1 MKRRSPLA
9 LALAAWSATG
19 CQSSARPSAPPDSPP
34 ALVVLLVVDQL
45 SAELLA
51 RYADVF
57 DGGFRRILDEGLS
70 FSNATHDHAATVTA
84 VGHTTLATGVYPAR
98 HGIVG
103 NEWFERDGD
112 TWRNVYSMS
121 DPDAQIL
128 GYPGLEGMGPRNIER
143 DGLASWIL
151 ADDPGSRIV
160 SIGKKER
167 SAIGLVARARGEVY
181 WLPEAGATWA
191 TSSVY
196 ADEYPEWVQ
205 LFNRE
210 QMPRLYADTVWTS
223 SVPGSLAGRS
233 RPDSTRWEFDRQH
246 TSFPHLARDHE
257 DVSDPLALNLWRW
270 DYTPFPDRATVAFAI
285 EAIRA
290 RELGQRGSVDF
301 LGVGLAQTDRIGH
314 TFGPGSRE
322 QLDNLLRL
330 DDELDRLLDALDR
343 EVGEGRWVVALSA
356 DHGVLEIPEVLADAG
371 ELAGR
376 ISRADRD
383 ALNER
388 IASGMPGGPWAI
400 REAVSTLPFVA
411 GAYTFEEIE
420 RGQPADS
427 FAVLFA
433 NSHSRTRITS
443 TAARVG
449 VYVRNQYNWLP
460 LGTTG
465 TTHGSPYYYDRHVPL
480 IFLGAGIPAG
490 VSRERVAT
498 VDVAPTLA
506 RLAGVP
512 VPDDL
517 DGRVIPDVVRR

>member
-1 MKRRSPLA
+1 M
-9 LALAAWSATG
+9 
-19 CQSSARPSAPPDSPP
+19 
-34 ALVVLLVVDQL
+34 VLLVVDQL
-45 SAELLA
+45 SAELLS

-70 FSNATHDHAATVTA
+70 FTNATHDHAATVTA
-84 VGHTTLATGVYPAR
+84 VGHTTLGTGVYPVR
-98 HGIVG
+98 HGIIG

-112 TWRNVYSMS
+112 AWREVYSMS
-121 DPDAQIL
+121 DPDAEIL
-128 GYPGLEGMGPRNIER
+128 GYPGLEGMSPRNLQR
-143 DGLASWIL
+143 DGLANWIQ
-151 ADDPGSRIV
+151 ANDPDARVV

-167 SAIGLVARARGEVY
+167 SAIGLATRAIGDVY
-181 WLPEAGATWA
+181 WLPESGSTWA
-191 TSSVY
+191 TSDAY
-196 ADEYPEWVQ
+196 MDAYPDWVAR
-205 LFNRE
+205 FNRE
-210 QMPRLYADTVWTS
+210 QMPRLYADTVWQS
-223 SVPGSLAGRS
+223 SVPASLAARS
-233 RPDSTRWEFDRQH
+233 RPDTTRWEFDRQH

-257 DVSDPLALNLWRW
+257 DMSDPLALNIWRW
-270 DYTPFPDRATVAFAI
+270 DYTPFPDRAMVSFVI

-290 RELGQRGSVDF
+290 RELGRRGSVDF

-343 EVGEGRWVVALSA
+343 EVGVGRWVLALSA

-383 ALNER
+383 ALLER
-388 IASGMPGGPWAI
+388 SASGSPGGPWAI
-400 REAVSTLPFVA
+400 AEAVRTLPFVA

-427 FAVLFA
+427 FAVLYA
-433 NSHSRTRITS
+433 NSHSRTRVTS
-443 TAARVG
+443 TAARAG
-449 VYVRNQYNWLP
+449 VYVRNRPNWLP

-465 TTHGSPYYYDRHVPL
+465 TTHGSSYYYDRHVPL
-480 IFLGAGIPAG
+480 VFVGAGIPAG
-490 VSRERVAT
+490 VSQTRVAT

-512 VPDDL
+512 MPGDL
-517 DGRVIPDVVRR
+517 DGRVIPEVVRR